1 MTRGA
6 IGAALLA
13 GLFLGTALI
22 AADPEDGAIPA
33 AFSPFE
39 YLIGSWKGTGV
50 PTANRI
56 RGWPEKHMW
65 AWKFVKG
72 TPVGMTVSLEGNK
85 ILTKAVLSYDAKAK
99 RYSLEGTDPAGKPVT
114 FAGTLD
120 AKGKTLTLDRTSG
133 GDDAKERLVLFP
145 NSDQIRYRINHS
157 RQEPGAP
164 RFKPETEI
172 GVGKEGE
179 TFAAGGAATEGPK
192 CILTGGAATMTVSY
206 QGKSYPVCCTGCR
219 DEFNDN
225 PEKYVKKAALMA
237 EQGAGKTPVKAA
249 TTRKAKDDAGFEGLV
264 DDAKPETKKATSKTK
279 GSATTKPKAEPG
291 DSRATGKATDTKAK
305 AASRAASQLKIAENL
320 EKTGKAAAALKYYKQ
335 IVKDYPNTPQ
345 ATTAS
350 ARIKALDIP

>member
-6 IGAALLA
+6 IGAGLLS
-13 GLFLGTALI
+13 GLVLGTALI
-22 AADPEDGAIPA
+22 AADPDDGAIPETLA
-33 AFSPFE
+33 PFE
-39 YLIGSWKGTGV
+39 YMIGSWKGPGI
-50 PTANRI
+50 PTANRL

-72 TPVGMTVSLEGNK
+72 TPVGMTVTLEGNK
-85 ILTKAVLSYDAKAK
+85 TLAKGVLSYDAKAK
-99 RYSLEGTDPAGKPVT
+99 RYILEGTDPDGKPVS

-120 AKGKTLTLDRTSG
+120 SKGRTLTLDRVAGT
-133 GDDAKERLVLFP
+133 DAAKERLVLFP
-145 NSDQIRYRINHS
+145 NSDQIRYTINHS

-164 RFKPETEI
+164 QFKVVTEI
-172 GVGKEGE
+172 KVGKEGE
-179 TFAAGGAATEGPK
+179 IFAAGGAATEGPK
-192 CILTGGAATMTVSY
+192 CVLTGGAATMTVSY

-264 DDAKPETKKATSKTK
+264 DDVKPETKKAMSKTR
-279 GSATTKPKAEPG
+279 GSATTKPKSEPG
-291 DSRATGKATDTKAK
+291 DSPATAKATDTKAK

-320 EKTGKAAAALKYYKQ
+320 EKAGKSAAALKYYKQ

-350 ARIKALDIP
+350 ARIKALDMP